1 MVRVTLELVPTLENL
16 SGSNTP
22 QGNTK
27 HLGTLLLGKLLSPTK
42 LELIDKVSPLLLML

>member
-27 HLGTLLLGKLLSPTK
+27 HLGTLLPGKLLSPTK
-42 LELIDKVSPLLLML
+42 PELIGKVSPLLLML